1 MADHDSVYPDN
12 MIQFLTVASNDV
24 SNTGT
29 QYAYSFNNTLPVP
42 IKFESTRVEVALF
55 MLHYENTGQPPP
67 NATTPK
73 DRIALVNSS
82 VVRYG
87 ERVGSQ
93 STDVMRI
100 VTLRTGVNTL
110 QPQVLQWVP
119 ANLEGREIVR
129 VGFSITNPD
138 KSLVTDL
145 QGVTFATF
153 GFRVLEE

>member
-12 MIQFLTVASNDV
+12 MIQFLTVASDDV
-24 SNTGT
+24 TNIGT

-42 IKFESTRVEVALF
+42 LKFESSRVEVALF
-55 MLHYENTGQPPP
+55 MLHYENIGSGGS
-67 NATTPK
+67 TPQ
-73 DRIALVNSS
+73 DRIALINSS
-82 VVRYG
+82 VVRFG
-87 ERVGSQ
+87 ERVGSK

-100 VTLRTGVNTL
+100 VTLRTGVNTF

-119 ANLEGREIVR
+119 ANLEGREINR
-129 VGFSITNPD
+129 VGLSITNPD
-138 KSLVTDL
+138 QTDVVDL